1 MDKKISGILL
11 SAGKSERMGEMKALL
26 PIKDKV
32 VIEKLILEYL
42 SVPLEELVVVLGF
55 NAKKLKPF
63 IEGLF
68 NSETL
73 RIVINEDYEKGMYSS
88 IVKGVEATKY
98 DDVLL
103 GLVDQPLIN
112 KDIITK
118 LINAYDSNH
127 IVIPSYK
134 GIGGHPVLFPKFVK
148 ETILSKEFSTLKEV
162 FDHFKDKI
170 LYVESGVEVTLDM
183 DTKEDYEKILN
194 YIDGGII

>member
-42 SVPLEELVVVLGF
+42 SAPIEELVIVLGF
-55 NAKKLKPF
+55 NAKKLQPF
-63 IEGLF
+63 IESLF
-68 NSETL
+68 DSKKL
-73 RIVINEDYEKGMYSS
+73 RIVINEDYEKGMFSS
-88 IVKGVEATKY
+88 IVKGVEAAKY
-98 DDVLL
+98 EDILL

-112 KDIITK
+112 KDIITT
-118 LINAYDSNH
+118 LINAYDSSH

-134 GIGGHPVLFPKFVK
+134 GIGGHPVIFPRFVK
-148 ETILSKEFSTLKEV
+148 EAILSKEFSTLKEV

-170 LYVESGVEVTLDM
+170 LYVEAGIEVTLDM

-194 YIDGGII
+194 YLDGGIL